1 MLNYYEILERRK
13 KCPEPIE
20 VTKAR
25 ELILSSFENL
35 QFVEDVHKYYINRD
49 GKDCELPSV
58 SSIIHQFEPETDW
71 DDVKKRY
78 AEKNGLTVEQVTKNW
93 HENNIISTT
102 RGSITHFWGENA
114 MNLMLG
120 YKDKVKE
127 NMPMHFTNDG
137 YLIPYSK
144 KEEAIEEF
152 YSEILMND
160 NVFPVI
166 PEAKVYANLN
176 DTFKF
181 KTEYAGTFDILLAYR
196 YKGEIV
202 FAIYDFKTNKSLYND
217 FNRKNNVL
225 LKAPF
230 DKLNLIAE
238 PLSMYTLQLSLYQL
252 ALMQLGL
259 KVVDRKLV
267 WLKDDGKYEKIQT
280 KDVTNELIKF
290 LT

>member
-1 MLNYYEILERRK
+1 MLNYYEILDRRK

-71 DDVKKRY
+71 DEVKKKY

-144 KEEAIEEF
+144 KEEAIEQF
-152 YSEILMND
+152 YSEILWND

-225 LKAPF
+225 LKEPF
-230 DKLNLIAE
+230 DKLNLIVE

-280 KDVTNELIKF
+280 KDVTKELIEF